1 MYLYELSTTHK
12 TQTISLNVSFIPAP
26 KRVSGLNYRLADPFV
41 CEQQL
46 TPGNVSK
53 DLLSIINRTLKGC
66 HKVDV
71 QGLLGLIVFDL
82 YSKDL
87 VVCDIVLRFQCSYK
101 ARF

>member
-1 MYLYELSTTHK
+1 MYFYELSTTHK
-12 TQTISLNVSFIPAP
+12 TQTISLNTSFIPAP
-26 KRVSGLNYRLADPFV
+26 NRVSGLNSWLADPFV

-46 TPGNVSK
+46 TPGKVSK

-71 QGLLGLIVFDL
+71 QGLLGLIVFFYL

-87 VVCDIVLRFQCSYK
+87 VVCDIVFRF
-101 ARF
+101 